1 MNQTQVQTFRLI
13 LRNLQNSLVDLA
25 YVFQCRKMDSSE
37 IVSRVA
43 SIDSSLYSI
52 LSTFDNSLKLE
63 SVKQYIETEVNKLN
77 QIKDQFLVSFQDDF
91 LLLKKDFHDF
101 LNEKIKDQ
109 NKSTSSDYITSK
121 FNEIEKIDNPFGNL
135 ENLPFPIEE
144 FILSFGNSISF
155 EKNEIQ
161 PFLDRGV
168 YFTNFFNFL
177 KQLKIIER
185 YKDNFQKGI
194 ILDEIVQTNFIQID
208 NKENNTKNVMK
219 LGKQPNITLKK
230 TMGNLKS
237 SNDTLQNSKIGLIK
251 IEAEPLLHQS
261 EKKQPRL
268 HPGSLSLNGLL
279 PTVKNDNETDTNEN
293 QNSIQN
299 LSKKNNESADSNI
312 DTDQYDK
319 LFKQIEANKKKL
331 HDWNEI
337 IAARLEQKALLL
349 QKENQILRENIEIV
363 TQQKNEIQQLYEDH
377 LSELLMQNDFLKQE
391 NLKLKELEENDNNNN
406 NNNNN

>member
-109 NKSTSSDYITSK
+109 NKLTSSDYITSK
-121 FNEIEKIDNPFGNL
+121 FNEIERIDNPFGIL

-144 FILSFGNSISF
+144 FILSFENSISF

-168 YFTNFFNFL
+168 YFTNFFNF
-177 KQLKIIER
+177 
-185 YKDNFQKGI
+185 
-194 ILDEIVQTNFIQID
+194 
-208 NKENNTKNVMK
+208 
-219 LGKQPNITLKK
+219 TLSYPKF
-230 TMGNLKS
+230 T
-237 SNDTLQNSKIGLIK
+237 
-251 IEAEPLLHQS
+251 
-261 EKKQPRL
+261 
-268 HPGSLSLNGLL
+268 
-279 PTVKNDNETDTNEN
+279 
-293 QNSIQN
+293 
-299 LSKKNNESADSNI
+299 
-312 DTDQYDK
+312 
-319 LFKQIEANKKKL
+319 F
-331 HDWNEI
+331 
-337 IAARLEQKALLL
+337 
-349 QKENQILRENIEIV
+349 
-363 TQQKNEIQQLYEDH
+363 
-377 LSELLMQNDFLKQE
+377 
-391 NLKLKELEENDNNNN
+391 
-406 NNNNN
+406 

>member
-109 NKSTSSDYITSK
+109 NKLTSSDYITSK
-121 FNEIEKIDNPFGNL
+121 FNEIERIDNPFGIL

-144 FILSFGNSISF
+144 FILSFENSISF

-194 ILDEIVQTNFIQID
+194 ILDEIIQTNFIQID
-208 NKENNTKNVMK
+208 SKENNTKNVMK

-230 TMGNLKS
+230 TMGILKS

-279 PTVKNDNETDTNEN
+279 PTVKNDDETDTNEN

-406 NNNNN
+406 NNNN

>member
-194 ILDEIVQTNFIQID
+194 ILDEIIQTNFIQID

-406 NNNNN
+406 NNNN

>member
-194 ILDEIVQTNFIQID
+194 ILDEIIQTNFIQID
-208 NKENNTKNVMK
+208 SKENNTKNVMK

-406 NNNNN
+406 NNNN